1 MDRFDAMALFQTVAQ
16 AGSLSAAGRRL
27 GIPLATVSRRMG
39 ELEARLGARLLVR
52 GSRNITLTPAGEAYF
67 VASRRILDDLTEAER
82 AASGEYAQ
90 VQGQLVITAPVV
102 FGRLHLLPVVT
113 AFLRENPKVDV
124 QLTLADRLLHFQDDH
139 VDLALRIGRL
149 PDSALLAT
157 RIGEVRQVLC
167 ASPAYLVEHGEP
179 QDLEALARHDCIA
192 FTALGQPDRWTFPGS
207 AAGESLT
214 LAPRLSVN
222 TAEAALDAAAEGLG
236 ITRVLSYQM
245 AQAEADGRLRRILT
259 PFEPPPVPVQ
269 LVHSAQG
276 LVARKLRAFI
286 DFAVPRLRA
295 RLAVRADT

>member
-1 MDRFDAMALFQTVAQ
+1 MDRFEAMAMFQTVAQ
-16 AGSLSAAGRRL
+16 AGSLSEAGRRL

-39 ELEARLGARLLVR
+39 DLEARLGARLLIR
-52 GSRNITLTPAGEAYF
+52 GSRKVTLTTAGETYLA
-67 VASRRILDDLTEAER
+67 AARRILDDLAEAER

-113 AFLRENPKVDV
+113 AFLRENPDVDV
-124 QLTLADRLLHFQDDH
+124 QLTLADRLLHLQDDH

-149 PDSALLAT
+149 PDSALIAT

-167 ASPAYLVEHGEP
+167 AAPSYLAARGEP
-179 QDLEALARHDCIA
+179 RDLAALAQHDCIA
-192 FTALGQPDRWTFPGS
+192 FTALGQADRWDFPG
-207 AAGESLT
+207 AEEASLT

-222 TAEAALDAAAEGLG
+222 TAEAALDAAADGLG

-245 AQAEADGRLRRILT
+245 ERLEAEGRLRRILT
-259 PFEPPPVPVQ
+259 RFEPPPVPIH
-269 LVHSAQG
+269 LVHAAQG
-276 LVARKLRAFI
+276 LVPRKLRAFL

-295 RLAVRADT
+295 RLAPQAQA